1 MIVST
6 PKVDNKIQEQRTKK
20 KDDNIEKELDNFEE
34 KNPNVMQ
41 TQEKSGA
48 VFDELGGNLIIIIIF
63 LYYHILYNSY
73 HKLYNLTFQE

>member
-6 PKVDNKIQEQRTKK
+6 PKVDNKIQEQRTTK

-41 TQEKSGA
+41 TQEKSGP
-48 VFDELGGNLIIIIIF
+48 VFDELGGNLIYYNYIFILSYII
-63 LYYHILYNSY
+63 
-73 HKLYNLTFQE
+73 